1 MTLEVKKVAGIQIAV
16 VHRATRSVWELKN
29 NPNRLPKFG
38 EPASHTLCFVAQKIN
53 VPFVKW
59 KKGIKLPAPPATPAY
74 YDALALRNS
83 FMELKTDQEFLAF
96 LNEVG
101 SFTSLVKAERKYGW
115 TLNELIGCQEMFT
128 ELARRSP
135 NTWNE
140 YAQGLISPMSRV
152 PRGIV
157 GALEL
162 GSSHKIEFRWK
173 GAPHG
178 AWHGGKSLAVIEAT
192 DAVAAILTTIEVD
205 HLRGAKFGACARP
218 DCPKFF
224 EITSHHKRKYC
235 SQYCAHL
242 ESLRRMRKRQRRE
255 TSKSRIQASRGR
267 AKGSLE

>member
-1 MTLEVKKVAGIQIAV
+1 MTLQVKKLAGIPIAV
-16 VHRATRSVWELKN
+16 VHRATHSVWELRN

-38 EPASHTLCFVAQKIN
+38 EPASHSPCFVAQKIN

-59 KKGIKLPAPPATPAY
+59 KKGIELPAPPPTPAY
-74 YDALALRNS
+74 HDALALRNS
-83 FMELKTDQEFLAF
+83 FMELKTDQEFLTF
-96 LNEVG
+96 LNQVG
-101 SFTSLVKAERKYGW
+101 SFTFLAEVEHKYGW

-140 YAQGLISPMSRV
+140 YAQGLISSMSRV
-152 PRGIV
+152 PGGIV
-157 GALEL
+157 RALEL
-162 GSSHKIEFRWK
+162 RSCHKIEFRWK

-178 AWHGGKSLAVIEAT
+178 AWHGGKSLALIEAT
-192 DAVAAILTTIEVD
+192 DAVSAILTTIEVD

-242 ESLRRMRKRQRRE
+242 ESLRRMRKRQKRE
-255 TSKSRIQASRGR
+255 SLKGR
-267 AKGSLE
+267 AKVSLE